1 MVYFIEWLNDN
12 SGAMAGMSGIITAV
26 ATIVLAILTGIY
38 VHLTRQILKSMSVPE
53 IVVGIR
59 WDQEKKNEN
68 GSHDYS
74 VRICVRNVGQRIARN
89 VRFDFDSSFSPFGD
103 FGIAFK
109 NIEILESGIPALEP
123 GHEKCQIAASG
134 NIINLLLISSKEK
147 EKCQTTIIVTYENS
161 KGEEYSHDYPLDFG
175 DVIDTT
181 LIR

>member
-68 GSHDYS
+68 GFHDYS
-74 VRICVRNVGQRIARN
+74 VRICVKNVGQRIARN
-89 VRFDFDSSFSPFGD
+89 VRFDFDSSFCPFGD
-103 FGIAFK
+103 FGIAFE
-109 NIEILESGIPALEP
+109 NISILESGVPALEP
-123 GHEKCQIAASG
+123 GHEKCQVAAAE
-134 NIINLLLISSKEK
+134 NILGLLLISSKEK
-147 EKCQTTIIVTYENS
+147 EKCQTTISVTYEDS

-175 DVIDTT
+175 DVIDAT